1 MFASWQLQTNALFA
15 GMCSAAGALRNSTL
29 GELCAISSALAV
41 VVLWCSSQKFPV
53 ISFAHIARLDLQRC
67 HNCGTTWSNMLLGP
81 GAKSSCSEPRSLQPV
96 CFTMDAWELGP
107 PAAKPM
113 AKRVAV
119 GTEKDME
126 KAVHLI
132 ARLCLKNSLDVR
144 ELQAACFVTFILPKA
159 CPYVQAV
166 LDVTK
171 QYADKRLRARRRAS
185 VKLHQESLMYM
196 LGRRC

>member
-1 MFASWQLQTNALFA
+1 
-15 GMCSAAGALRNSTL
+15 
-29 GELCAISSALAV
+29 
-41 VVLWCSSQKFPV
+41 
-53 ISFAHIARLDLQRC
+53 
-67 HNCGTTWSNMLLGP
+67 
-81 GAKSSCSEPRSLQPV
+81 
-96 CFTMDAWELGP
+96 
-107 PAAKPM
+107 M
-113 AKRVAV
+113 A
-119 GTEKDME
+119 

-132 ARLCLKNSLDVR
+132 ARLCLKNSLGVR

-171 QYADKRLRARRRAS
+171 QYADKRLRARSRAS

>member
-1 MFASWQLQTNALFA
+1 M
-15 GMCSAAGALRNSTL
+15 
-29 GELCAISSALAV
+29 
-41 VVLWCSSQKFPV
+41 
-53 ISFAHIARLDLQRC
+53 
-67 HNCGTTWSNMLLGP
+67 
-81 GAKSSCSEPRSLQPV
+81 QPV